1 MGTWVGEGPVQDWD
15 LKKSILFRFEAWC
28 VELSCTA
35 QSLDVHTK
43 WLPHKVWMHFF
54 EIKWAR
60 IHCQMC
66 ASWCLHWLV
75 EALSEPQVD
84 GLQSLVYVFL
94 FLYEEMNYSTINDTL
109 KIRTQNSVVTKLI
122 KIYLNEYS
130 VHWLRSNNCAALQRV
145 IMLSEQ

>member
-1 MGTWVGEGPVQDWD
+1 
-15 LKKSILFRFEAWC
+15 
-28 VELSCTA
+28 
-35 QSLDVHTK
+35 
-43 WLPHKVWMHFF
+43 
-54 EIKWAR
+54 
-60 IHCQMC
+60 MC